1 MVLRVMALAALVSII
16 GCGGAEVAEGTET
29 GALPEQEVSAQAATC
44 ESLQGRFC
52 SPETE
57 IGCTFANGT
66 PGYCICQAIPH
77 NNWVCLRD

>member
-1 MVLRVMALAALVSII
+1 MTLRLLALAALVSVI

-44 ESLQGRFC
+44 ESLKGRFC

-77 NNWVCLRD
+77 NNWVCLTD